1 MGRPVV
7 EVSQYWGEEL
17 LDVRVFGADRREV
30 SIGSTSARRWRF
42 LGVDMGFVPAPLGA
56 VLGAVPLG
64 WSEVAAER
72 RADFV
77 VPDLDEDWRLVERS
91 GDGWVVRA
99 PGSGDGERVGEAPVV
114 VRHGTFRF
122 EVRAAEAERLTHRF
136 RADLGSVGLAAT
148 VAAGLAL
155 VALGVAVAP
164 PAQAV
169 GVVERSPEL
178 IGVVLRAVP
187 PSLPSSNKPTSPVG
201 RPATRQESRERRPT
215 QRMDRREIAEISGIF
230 SGHDGS
236 NEWVSSELPEG
247 LSAAARSLVIGTV
260 SGPGGEGLGPRGD
273 LGGGEAEALT
283 GFGPSGR
290 GFGPGGPGGPGK
302 EEGVLRS
309 SPEERVTL
317 GALRPDQIDEVVQRN
332 LSQIRYCYQR
342 ELQRSPE
349 LAGKVSVR
357 FTIARDG
364 TVSAARASGSLESDA
379 VTGCITRRF
388 LQMRFPEP
396 RGGGIVVVSYPFV
409 FSRE

>member
-1 MGRPVV
+1 
-7 EVSQYWGEEL
+7 
-17 LDVRVFGADRREV
+17 
-30 SIGSTSARRWRF
+30 
-42 LGVDMGFVPAPLGA
+42 
-56 VLGAVPLG
+56 
-64 WSEVAAER
+64 
-72 RADFV
+72 
-77 VPDLDEDWRLVERS
+77 VERS

-99 PGSGDGERVGEAPVV
+99 PGSADGVRVGAEPVV

-136 RADLGSVGLAAT
+136 RADLGSLGIAAT
-148 VAAGLAL
+148 VVAGLAL

-169 GVVERSPEL
+169 GVVERVPEVVDVL
-178 IGVVLRAVP
+178 IGVVPPPPPPEHRIRPTPGVSGDSSERGRRRTPRAEP
-187 PSLPSSNKPTSPVG
+187 RPSSP
-201 RPATRQESRERRPT
+201 
-215 QRMDRREIAEISGIF
+215 GIF
-230 SGHDGS
+230 SDGPLDAFTT
-236 NEWVSSELPEG
+236 SELPRALVLG
-247 LSAAARSLVIGTV
+247 ARALIGARAT
-260 SGPGGEGLGPRGD
+260 GPGGDGLGPRGD

-302 EEGVLRS
+302 EEGMLRS

-317 GALRPDQIDEVVQRN
+317 GALRPDQIDEVVRRH

-349 LAGKVSVR
+349 LTGKVTVK
-357 FTIARDG
+357 FTIGGDGVVSSARTTG
-364 TVSAARASGSLESDA
+364 TLESDA
-379 VTGCITRRF
+379 VETCITRRF

-396 RGGGIVVVSYPFV
+396 RGGGLVLVSYPFV